1 MLNKPSTIEALR
13 FIFKMQMKIKQ
24 DSSHDLQGIPPPEAL
39 RYANEVRRRLGHHV
53 KQVVLFG
60 SRARGDASDASDYD
74 FVVVLDSKEKAFREQ
89 IIDVGVMML
98 NATDRLFA
106 ALVYGPDEWSAI
118 RSSPLGWNIQREGV
132 LL

>member
-1 MLNKPSTIEALR
+1 MDLN
-13 FIFKMQMKIKQ
+13 MKNN
-24 DSSHDLQGIPPPEAL
+24 SSDNLHAVPPPEAL
-39 RYANEVRRRLGHHV
+39 RYANEVRRRLGNHV